1 MRRKLKQLLPTVS
14 HASIHSPIQISHT
27 HTKKN
32 PHKLIQITDPARIL
46 GSNETTHFTPEEPD
60 LARVDRGSERER
72 RGPRLLTAVA
82 NEEQLDEIIVVG
94 PSPSRRRRH
103 RYQSIPQALT
113 HNQHRSDRI
122 KQRNSKPKTSNG
134 EPQYR
139 GTRAAGGRGRPR
151 RRRRRRRRS
160 PPASSPPHEQR
171 QRRRRVAWGRGGDS
185 RGGEGDRSTAPA
197 RVGWSSTWVGLAR
210 SEASWWNRST
220 RLTFHRCRARAPDW
234 VLGPAHS
241 GPLG

>member
-27 HTKKN
+27 HTHTKN

-60 LARVDRGSERER
+60 LARVDRGSGRER

-113 HNQHRSDRI
+113 HNQHQSDRI

-139 GTRAAGGRGRPR
+139 GTRVAGGRGRPMR
-151 RRRRRRRRS
+151 RRRLRGGDLLRVVS
-160 PPASSPPHEQR
+160 PHEQR
-171 QRRRRVAWGRGGDS
+171 QRRRRVAWWR
-185 RGGEGDRSTAPA
+185 RRFTRRRGDRSTAPA
-197 RVGWSSTWVGLAR
+197 CGWSSTWVGLAR

-220 RLTFHRCRARAPDW
+220 RLTFHRCRARAPDEF
-234 VLGPAHS
+234 LYF
-241 GPLG
+241 

>member
-103 RYQSIPQALT
+103 RYQSIPQA
-113 HNQHRSDRI
+113 
-122 KQRNSKPKTSNG
+122 
-134 EPQYR
+134 R
-139 GTRAAGGRGRPR
+139 GTRAAGGRGRP

-197 RVGWSSTWVGLAR
+197 WVGWSSTWVGLAR